1 MIPIRLLS
9 VIIRLLLQ
17 AGPGAT
23 GMNTV
28 RFAARSWIPGPRT
41 TILME
46 AGLIT
51 TQRVIREPEP
61 AQDAARQRQD
71 MEIIRQPQSMILITQ
86 RSMRSIPTAQS
97 VIPELAQQQ
106 RRITPLRMDPG
117 RGITKP
123 STAEPEPVPNAGIR
137 TMNTQNMPLPMDR
150 GSPWMGRS
158 IAALE
163 PVRADIR
170 RMSTASTDCR
180 LGTGK
185 TTAAKIIHSHSQTK
199 DKKMVSY
206 SLSTVVESLAES
218 TFFGHVKGSYTN
230 AENERIGLFEAADG
244 GTLFLDELGVASL
257 DVQAMLLTVLETG
270 NFKKVGTQKEQH
282 VDVRLIFATNADI
295 TRMLRDGSFRSDL
308 YFRICDNIIK
318 LPPLRERK
326 EDIWEMVESY
336 IVKEDFMIKEDAL
349 ERLENYSWPGN
360 IRELHK
366 CLRRA
371 MVRSK
376 DHVIG
381 AEQID
386 FGDVSFLQ

>member
-1 MIPIRLLS
+1 MQIQIFSKILLLS
-9 VIIRLLLQ
+9 NRKDVINFFETACGTTIPLTVITDCTKVPPVSFEIVILDATLIIGKPASVYHTIEMYSDKFICLLPFDAPLDLRSYVDKIFKFILFYPISIERFKNCLLDIQTQLQFQLNLETSALPDLERIPDSVSGYFRGNSTTMRTVRKKILGACNSKEPVLLL
-17 AGPGAT
+17 GET
-23 GMNTV
+23 
-28 RFAARSWIPGPRT
+28 
-41 TILME
+41 
-46 AGLIT
+46 
-51 TQRVIREPEP
+51 
-61 AQDAARQRQD
+61 
-71 MEIIRQPQSMILITQ
+71 
-86 RSMRSIPTAQS
+86 
-97 VIPELAQQQ
+97 
-106 RRITPLRMDPG
+106 
-117 RGITKP
+117 
-123 STAEPEPVPNAGIR
+123 
-137 TMNTQNMPLPMDR
+137 
-150 GSPWMGRS
+150 
-158 IAALE
+158 
-163 PVRADIR
+163 
-170 RMSTASTDCR
+170 
-180 LGTGK
+180 GTGK

-282 VDVRLIFATNADI
+282 VDVRMIFATNADI

>member
-1 MIPIRLLS
+1 MGIQSFNKILLLS
-9 VIIRLLLQ
+9 ERRDVVNFCEAACGPAISLTVNTEFTKIPPIAFELLIFDASLIIGKANSFYRCLELFSDRIACLLPFDAPFSLRNYVEHKFKFIIHYPMSVDNFRTSFLHIHNQLFHQIKKDTLPFQENENVRDSVSGYFCGSSSKIKNVRKQIIEAACTREPVLLL
-17 AGPGAT
+17 GET
-23 GMNTV
+23 
-28 RFAARSWIPGPRT
+28 
-41 TILME
+41 
-46 AGLIT
+46 
-51 TQRVIREPEP
+51 
-61 AQDAARQRQD
+61 
-71 MEIIRQPQSMILITQ
+71 
-86 RSMRSIPTAQS
+86 
-97 VIPELAQQQ
+97 
-106 RRITPLRMDPG
+106 
-117 RGITKP
+117 
-123 STAEPEPVPNAGIR
+123 
-137 TMNTQNMPLPMDR
+137 
-150 GSPWMGRS
+150 
-158 IAALE
+158 
-163 PVRADIR
+163 
-170 RMSTASTDCR
+170 
-180 LGTGK
+180 GTGK

>member
-1 MIPIRLLS
+1 M
-9 VIIRLLLQ
+9 
-17 AGPGAT
+17 
-23 GMNTV
+23 
-28 RFAARSWIPGPRT
+28 
-41 TILME
+41 
-46 AGLIT
+46 
-51 TQRVIREPEP
+51 
-61 AQDAARQRQD
+61 
-71 MEIIRQPQSMILITQ
+71 
-86 RSMRSIPTAQS
+86 
-97 VIPELAQQQ
+97 
-106 RRITPLRMDPG
+106 
-117 RGITKP
+117 
-123 STAEPEPVPNAGIR
+123 
-137 TMNTQNMPLPMDR
+137 
-150 GSPWMGRS
+150 
-158 IAALE
+158 
-163 PVRADIR
+163 
-170 RMSTASTDCR
+170 
-180 LGTGK
+180 
-185 TTAAKIIHSHSQTK
+185 
-199 DKKMVSY
+199 
-206 SLSTVVESLAES
+206 
-218 TFFGHVKGSYTN
+218 
-230 AENERIGLFEAADG
+230 FEAADG